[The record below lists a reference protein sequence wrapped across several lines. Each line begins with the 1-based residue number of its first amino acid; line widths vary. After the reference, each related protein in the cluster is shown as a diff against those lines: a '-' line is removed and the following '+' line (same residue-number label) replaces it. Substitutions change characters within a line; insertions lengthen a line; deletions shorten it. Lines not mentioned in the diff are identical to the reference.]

1 MKQKNIRNFSI
12 IAHIDHGKST
22 LADRIMEMTDTV
34 DERDSKD
41 QLLDDMEV
49 EQAHKVT
56 VKSRTVRNIYHADD
70 GQTYELNLIDTP
82 GHVDFSY
89 EVSRSLTA
97 SDGVI
102 LLVDATQGVQ
112 AQTVANYRL
121 AKKMQL
127 PVIPV
132 INKVDL
138 PNALV
143 QRTEEQMQDLDAHFQ
158 EADFIKVS
166 AKTGQNIHELLEA
179 IVNRIPAPQG
189 SVQKPLKALVFD
201 SQYDQYKGV
210 IALVRVIDGKF
221 TNNEE
226 LMLMANDSQFKAK
239 DIGFFA
245 PQMRLTKELSAG
257 DVGYIVTG
265 LKDPEAVRV
274 GDTITTQNDPTSEPL
289 EGYQPVK
296 SMVFAGI
303 YPKSSSY
310 KELKDAIEKL
320 SLNDPS
326 FRYTEETSD
335 ALGPGF
341 RGGFLGMFHLQ
352 IIKERLQDEYGID
365 VLTTAPNVSYHV
377 YVKQAND
384 NPKLIVV
391 DNPVK
396 FPYFNDIDHV
406 EKPFLKA
413 DITLPSDN
421 MGEAMKLAEQYMGT
435 LMDITNEGELIVLTY
450 KMPLSKIAYDFFNR
464 LKSISHGY
472 ASLNTSFLDYE
483 ESDVVKVEVDVNYAP
498 VDALAFVAHRT
509 EAADMTQTLVH
520 KLKYTIPRKLYPT
533 PVQAIVEG
541 KAIARIDVPP
551 LRKNAA
557 VNGEKHSV
565 SKKQAL
571 LRRQSVNKCKAAHSQ
586 IELPQEV
593 FNALLE
599 LN

>member
-1 MKQKNIRNFSI
+1 MKQTNIRNFSI

-22 LADRIMEMTDTV
+22 LADRIMELTNTV
-34 DERDSKD
+34 KERDLQD

-49 EQAHKVT
+49 EQEHNVT
-56 VKSRTVRNIYHADD
+56 VKSRTVRNVYDADD
-70 GQTYELNLIDTP
+70 GQKYELNLIDTP
-82 GHVDFSY
+82 GHVDFAY

-121 AKKMQL
+121 AKKMNL

-132 INKVDL
+132 INKIDRS
-138 PNALV
+138 NALV
-143 QRTEEQMQDLDAHFQ
+143 KRTEKQIQKLDNHFK
-158 EADFIKVS
+158 ETDFIQIS
-166 AKTGQNIHELLEA
+166 AKTGQNVHQVLEA
-179 IVNRIPAPQG
+179 IVKRIPAPQG
-189 SVQKPLKALVFD
+189 DVNSPLKALVFD

-210 IALVRVIDGKF
+210 IALVRVVDGQFAK
-221 TNNEE
+221 NEE
-226 LMLMANDSQFKAK
+226 LRLMANNSNFTAK

-245 PQMRLTKELSAG
+245 PQMSSTKTLHAG

-274 GDTITTQNDPTSEPL
+274 GDTVTTLHNPTSQPFA
-289 EGYQPVK
+289 GYQPVK
-296 SMVFAGI
+296 SMVFAGL

-310 KELKDAIEKL
+310 QELKDAIEKL

-326 FRYTEETSD
+326 FRYSEETSA

-352 IIKERLQDEYGID
+352 IIKERLHDEYGID

-384 NPKLIVV
+384 NPRMVV
-391 DNPVK
+391 IDNPVK

-406 EKPFLKA
+406 EEPFLKA
-413 DITLPSDN
+413 EITIRSEN
-421 MGEAMKLAEQYMGT
+421 MGEVMKLAEQYMGT
-435 LMDITNEGELIVLTY
+435 LMDITNENELIVLTY
-450 KMPLSKIAYDFFNR
+450 KFPLSKIAYDFFNR

-472 ASLNTSFLDYE
+472 ASLSTKFLDYE
-483 ESDVVKVEVDVNYAP
+483 QSDLVKVEVDVNYSA
-498 VDALAFVAHRT
+498 VDALAFVVHRS
-509 EAADMTQTLVH
+509 EAPELTQALVH
-520 KLKYTIPRKLYPT
+520 KFKYTIPRRLYPT

-541 KAIARIDVPP
+541 KAIARVDVPP

-557 VNGEKHSV
+557 VSGEQRSI

-571 LRRQSVNKCKAAHSQ
+571 LRRQSVNKRKAAHSQ